1 MGGRFDAVGC
11 GGIDL
16 TGWLGVGIGGGVG
29 WPSSTAETRLRPLL
43 ARNIHTFGTRQL
55 LLFL

>member
-11 GGIDL
+11 GGMDL

-43 ARNIHTFGTRQL
+43 ARNIHTFGTREL
-55 LLFL
+55 LLF